1 MASLTS
7 QTKFSNAVITK
18 DGEEFFIEEFKI
30 TKDGV
35 ESLGK
40 FSLTEQ
46 LNNLVGTE
54 YISLGFAVKTEL
66 EPDEE

>member
-7 QTKFSNAVITK
+7 QTKFNNSVIT
-18 DGEEFFIEEFKI
+18 EENNEFFLEEFKI

-46 LNNLVGTE
+46 LRGIVGVE
-54 YISLGFAVKTEL
+54 YVSLGFAVKTEL

>member
-30 TKDGV
+30 TKDSV